1 MNVAQ
6 VKKLI
11 RAACEAIEQPEVY
24 IIGSQAIHAALLD
37 RPVPP
42 SVSRSREVDMFPA
55 VDDNMGTVAA
65 RLEALTGVL
74 SELDDELGVYVD
86 TVDPDTGARPKG
98 WKDRVIP
105 LAADDGPPAVGL
117 CLEPNDLCVSKLVAH
132 RDQDFEFVAEVLA
145 LGLADTRT
153 IRRRLGETTVPAPIR
168 HHLKDWL
175 DAYDRSGGWAPS
187 P

>member
-1 MNVAQ
+1 MNVAE

-11 RAACEAIEQPEVY
+11 RAACEATEQPEVY

-37 RPVPP
+37 RDVPP
-42 SVSRSREVDMFPA
+42 SVSGSREVDMFPA
-55 VDDNMGTVAA
+55 EDDALGTVAA

-74 SELDDELGVYVD
+74 SDLDNELGVYVD
-86 TVDPDTGARPKG
+86 TVDPDTGSRPVG
-98 WKDRVIP
+98 WEDRVIP
-105 LAADDGPPAVGL
+105 LAADGEPPAVGL

-153 IRRRLGETTVPAPIR
+153 IRRRMGGTTMPAPIR
-168 HHLKDWL
+168 HHLKGWL
-175 DAYDRSGGWAPS
+175 DAYDRTGGWRPR